1 MDGAKAKAH
10 LEQARAFQAQADYRS
25 AERSLLLALEA
36 STQIYHDPALVVEAL
51 QMLTAFYT
59 QMGQH
64 TEALAQA
71 AWALEL
77 LKGKLG
83 EKDKALV
90 PVMLAMA
97 GLLRADGQGE
107 EAQRL
112 ERQAADL
119 KG

>member
-1 MDGAKAKAH
+1 MNDVKAH

-36 STQIYHDPALVVEAL
+36 ATQLYSDPSLVVEAL
-51 QMLTAFYT
+51 QMLSGFYG

-77 LKGKLG
+77 LKAKLG
-83 EKDKALV
+83 AQDPALR
-90 PVMLAMA
+90 PVMLTMA
-97 GLLRADGQGE
+97 TWLTEDGQTA

-112 ERQAADL
+112 ESAAAHL